1 MSKQPTPAEL
11 IGSSVLTGVFC
22 LSTYAAWRAG
32 SYWALVVM
40 MPLALLFLWG
50 VVDMLRQ
57 GTRQTTAFERFEARH
72 FMRFLVLMGGGGA
85 VVLLLVWAGYGVA
98 ATLLLLVVVVSAL
111 WAARKLRGR
120 NETGAGYKHRVGYPA
135 PNSPQNKERR

>member
-11 IGSSVLTGVFC
+11 IGSSVLTGAFC
-22 LSTYAAWRAG
+22 LSVYAAWRAG

-40 MPLALLFLWG
+40 MPLALLFIWG

-57 GTRQTTAFERFEARH
+57 GIRQPTAFERFEARQ
-72 FMRFLVLMGGGGA
+72 FMRFLVIVGGGGA
-85 VVLLLVWAGYGVA
+85 AVFLLYWAGYGAVA
-98 ATLLLLVVVVSAL
+98 ASLLLVALVSTL

-120 NETGAGYKHRVGYPA
+120 NETSAGYKHRVGYAEPD
-135 PNSPQNKERR
+135 PPQPKERR